1 MAVYSKTATP
11 EQRAWMETYE
21 ATTTFEAQYQ
31 DELDSGDMTFEQLAD
46 ANVRW
51 FEEWASDA
59 LLTIPRNYRTH
70 SEDEDEPVPAA
81 HK

>member
-1 MAVYSKTATP
+1 MAVYSKTATS

-31 DELDSGDMTFEQLAD
+31 EELDKGEMTFEQMAA
-46 ANVRW
+46 ANVHW

-59 LLTIPRNYRTH
+59 LLTIMRNYRKCP
-70 SEDEDEPVPAA
+70 EEEEAA
-81 HK
+81 DFR